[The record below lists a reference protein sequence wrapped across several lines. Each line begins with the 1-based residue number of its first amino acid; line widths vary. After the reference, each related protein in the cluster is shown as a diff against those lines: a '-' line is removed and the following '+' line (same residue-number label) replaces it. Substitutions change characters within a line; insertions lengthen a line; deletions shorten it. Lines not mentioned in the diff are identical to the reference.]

1 MLVLGIKQPQWLNQS
16 APENNVPAAAPEVIQ
31 EFEATEIADTQE
43 LVEMPTEPE
52 ARPTESVDP
61 NRPLRRKK

>member
-1 MLVLGIKQPQWLNQS
+1 MGQT
-16 APENNVPAAAPEVIQ
+16 APVDNTPVAAPVTATETIQ

-43 LVEMPTEPE
+43 LVEIPPEPE
-52 ARPTESVDP
+52 ARPTETVDP